1 MSSRISAAM
10 WNQLFLV
17 SARAGMSLQSQIRQM
32 LVSAILDERLM
43 RGAAVPSSRE
53 LAEGLGVARNTVVLA
68 YQQLVDE
75 GYLIARE
82 RRGYFVNGDI
92 LAPRVGTQSAES
104 REAASASA
112 RNAAG
117 SAGDTPAGAAAGTIA
132 PLDPLTPDWEGR
144 YVVRPS
150 GQRNIVKPID
160 WQQYQYPFIYGQFDP
175 TMFPTADWRECCQK
189 ALTIMEIRDWAPD
202 MIARDDETLI
212 QQIRTRVLPRR
223 GVWADADEI
232 VLTNGAQQA
241 LYLLADLLV
250 GARTTVGIEDP
261 GYPDARNIFA
271 IRTPKLIGLPVDEFG
286 VPVDDNLSQ
295 CDYVY
300 VTPSHQC
307 PTTTTM
313 PLAHREALLRRAETE
328 DFVLIEDDYESENS
342 YSDIP
347 IPALKSLDRSD
358 RVIYIGSLS
367 KSFAPGLRL
376 GYIVAP
382 AALVAELR
390 ALRRLMIRHPS
401 AFIQRSFSMFLALG
415 HHDALLRRLADT
427 YAKRAEVLTAALSAH
442 MPEATF
448 VRVKGGASCWVRG
461 PEGLNAN
468 LLALRAKARGILIE
482 PGDVFFMGDAPP
494 RNMFRLGFSSIRSE
508 HIEAGVIALAQV
520 MRETMAESA

>member
-92 LAPRVGTQSAES
+92 LAPRVGTQ
-104 REAASASA
+104 
-112 RNAAG
+112 NAPTR
-117 SAGDTPAGAAAGTIA
+117 DAGANAQDAAQAAGTIA
-132 PLDPLTPDWEGR
+132 PLDPSTPDWEGR

-150 GQRNIVKPID
+150 AQRNIVKPID

-189 ALTIMEIRDWAPD
+189 ALTVMEIRDWAPD

-250 GARTTVGIEDP
+250 GARTTVGVEDP

-271 IRTPKLIGLPVDEFG
+271 MRTPKLIGLPVDEHG
-286 VPVDDNLSQ
+286 LPVDDRLSQ

-313 PLAHREALLRRAETE
+313 PLAHREALLRRAETD

-382 AALVAELR
+382 AALVNELR

-427 YAKRAEVLTAALSAH
+427 YAKRAEVLSAALATH
-442 MPEATF
+442 LPEATF
-448 VRVKGGASCWVRG
+448 VRVKGGASCWVQG
-461 PEGLNAN
+461 PPQLNAN
-468 LLALRAKARGILIE
+468 VLAARAKSRGILIE

-494 RNMFRLGFSSIRSE
+494 RNMFRLGFSSIRLE
-508 HIEAGVIALAQV
+508 HIEAGVIALAEV
-520 MRETMAESA
+520 LRETMAETELAVR

>member
-10 WNQLFLV
+10 WNQLFLM
-17 SARAGMSLQSQIRQM
+17 SARAGMGLQSQIRQM

-92 LAPRVGTQSAES
+92 LAPRVGSQSAPV
-104 REAASASA
+104 RA
-112 RNAAG
+112 
-117 SAGDTPAGAAAGTIA
+117 PAPVPAAGTIA
-132 PLDPLTPDWEGR
+132 PLAPSTPDWEGR

-175 TMFPTADWRECCQK
+175 TMFPTADWRECCHK
-189 ALTIMEIRDWAPD
+189 ALTVMEIRDWAPD

-271 IRTPKLIGLPVDEFG
+271 MRTPKLVGLPVDEHG
-286 VPVDDNLSQ
+286 VPVDDRLSQ

-313 PLAHREALLRRAETE
+313 PLAHREALLRRAEAE

-427 YAKRAEVLTAALSAH
+427 YAHRAEVLSVALATH
-442 MPEATF
+442 MPEVSF
-448 VRVKGGASCWVRG
+448 VQVKGGASCWVRG
-461 PEGLNAN
+461 PETLNAN
-468 LLALRAKARGILIE
+468 VLATRAKSRGILIE

-494 RNMFRLGFSSIRSE
+494 RNMFRLGFSSIRLE
-508 HIEAGVIALAQV
+508 HIEAGIIALAEV
-520 MRETMAESA
+520 LRETLAAD

>member
-10 WNQLFLV
+10 WNQLFQM
-17 SARAGMSLQSQIRQM
+17 SAHAGMSLQSQIRQM

-92 LAPRVGTQSAES
+92 LAPRVGSQV
-104 REAASASA
+104 
-112 RNAAG
+112 
-117 SAGDTPAGAAAGTIA
+117 TPARDVPALAAGTIA
-132 PLDPLTPDWEGR
+132 PRDPATPDWEGR

-160 WQQYQYPFIYGQFDP
+160 WQKYQYPFIYGQFDP
-175 TMFPTADWRECCQK
+175 TMFPTADWRECCHK
-189 ALTIMEIRDWAPD
+189 ALTVMEIRDWAPD

-250 GARTTVGIEDP
+250 GAHTTVGIEDP

-271 IRTPKLIGLPVDEFG
+271 IRTPKLVGLPVDESG
-286 VPVDDNLSQ
+286 LPVDDRLSQ

-313 PLAHREALLRRAETE
+313 PLANREALLRRAEAE
-328 DFVLIEDDYESENS
+328 DFVVIEDDYESENS

-427 YAKRAEVLTAALSAH
+427 YAKRAEVLSAALAAH
-442 MPEATF
+442 MPEVSF
-448 VRVKGGASCWVRG
+448 VQVKGGASCWVQG
-461 PEGLNAN
+461 PPTLNAN
-468 LLALRAKARGILIE
+468 VLAARAKVRGILIE
-482 PGDVFFMGDAPP
+482 TGDIFFMGDTPP
-494 RNMFRLGFSSIRSE
+494 LNRFRLGFSSIRLE
-508 HIEAGVIALAQV
+508 HIESGIIALAEV
-520 MRETMAESA
+520 LRETMAQA

>member
-10 WNQLFLV
+10 WNQLFLM
-17 SARAGMSLQSQIRQM
+17 SARAGMGLQSQIRQM

-92 LAPRVGTQSAES
+92 LAPRVGTQNT
-104 REAASASA
+104 SASA
-112 RNAAG
+112 
-117 SAGDTPAGAAAGTIA
+117 PGAMP

-150 GQRNIVKPID
+150 AQRNIVKPID

-175 TMFPTADWRECCQK
+175 TMFPTADWRECCHK
-189 ALTIMEIRDWAPD
+189 ALTVMEIRDWAPD

-250 GARTTVGIEDP
+250 GAHTTVGIEDP

-271 IRTPKLIGLPVDEFG
+271 MRTPKLIGLPVDEHG
-286 VPVDDNLSQ
+286 VPVDERLSQ

-313 PLAHREALLRRAETE
+313 PLAHREALLRRAETD

-427 YAKRAEVLTAALSAH
+427 YARRAEVLSEALAAHL
-442 MPEATF
+442 PEVSF
-448 VRVKGGASCWVRG
+448 VHVKGGASCWVRG
-461 PEGLNAN
+461 PQALNAN
-468 LLALRAKARGILIE
+468 VLAARAKSRGILIE

-494 RNMFRLGFSSIRSE
+494 RNMFRLGFSSIRLE
-508 HIEAGVIALAQV
+508 HIEAGVIALADV
-520 MRETMAESA
+520 LRETLAEAGRPAS